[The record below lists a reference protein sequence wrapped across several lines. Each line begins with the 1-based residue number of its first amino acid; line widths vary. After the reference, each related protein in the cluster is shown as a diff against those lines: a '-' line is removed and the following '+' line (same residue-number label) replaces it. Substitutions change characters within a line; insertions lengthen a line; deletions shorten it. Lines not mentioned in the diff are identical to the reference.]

1 MIKISKF
8 TVAFIFI
15 IILAFLVRVYGLGS
29 VPAGLTN
36 DEADIGYDAYS
47 LLLTG
52 HDQWGEFIPL
62 TSFKGFGDYRVP
74 LYTYLVVPV
83 VKAFDLNAFSVRLP
97 SAIFGTISVGL
108 IYFVGRK
115 LTDKSEISSQVIAFS
130 AMFIMAIS
138 PWAIGL
144 SRIGI
149 ESNVAISIFLC
160 ALLLFLHAESRKFLY
175 LLSFILFGLTIY
187 TYTSYALFTVL
198 SIVLLF
204 IYFKKIILK
213 QKKIVFVSLVISL
226 LIVVP
231 FFMFRSAVG
240 IRASQVSFIY
250 SQDNIGLTANLND
263 RRGSCSEIFP
273 GLVCKVFENKQ
284 IVIANTFMR
293 NYVNHFSPDFLYV
306 NGTTTQYSILPQRS
320 LLYTI
325 EFLLFLLGIF
335 ALLRNKV
342 QNNLVILSILLI
354 SPLADSI
361 TGDGHFSRASNMMP
375 FLFLTEGVGF
385 GYLYSLFKKGK
396 RGNLFL
402 IMLLAIIFIYSALG
416 FFVSYSSYFPKYYSN
431 YGQYGYE
438 KWAQVLHGKKDI
450 YDRIYVSKFSN
461 DTKQYIYYLFYNK
474 YDPIEFQYKR
484 NVQFSDDNSWVSIDR
499 IENIYFVQ
507 RLPSEEELNELSDKK
522 ILLVTHPNEFPE
534 DLPLTETIF
543 DKNNNPVFTFV
554 DATLYLKFLKE
565 QKLKNLQL

>member
-1 MIKISKF
+1 MIRINKNSI
-8 TVAFIFI
+8 VFI
-15 IILAFLVRVYGLGS
+15 IIVVFAFFLRVYGLGS
-29 VPAGLTN
+29 IPAGLTN

-52 HDQWGEFIPL
+52 HDQWGEFVPL

-74 LYTYLVVPV
+74 LYTYLVIPV

-97 SAIFGTISVGL
+97 SAFFGTISVGL
-108 IYFVGRK
+108 IYFVARK
-115 LTDKSEISSQVIAFS
+115 LTDKSEISSRIISFC
-130 AMFIMAIS
+130 AMCIMGIS
-138 PWAIGL
+138 PWAVGL

-149 ESNVAISIFLC
+149 ESNVAITVFLS
-160 ALLLFLHAESRKFLY
+160 AFLLFLHAEKRKFLY
-175 LLSFILFGLTIY
+175 VISFVLFALTIY
-187 TYTSYALFTVL
+187 TYTSYAMFTLL
-198 SIVLLF
+198 SVIFLLV
-204 IYFKKIILK
+204 YFRKVILK
-213 QKKIVFVSLVISL
+213 QKKLVILSVIIFFL
-226 LIVVP
+226 LTIP
-231 FFMFRSAVG
+231 FFLFRSAVG
-240 IRASQVSFIY
+240 TRASQVSFIY
-250 SQDNIGLTANLND
+250 SQDNVGLTANLND
-263 RRGSCSEIFP
+263 RRGSCNEIFP
-273 GLVCKVFENKQ
+273 DLMCKIFENKQ

-293 NYVNHFSPDFLYV
+293 NYVNHFSPDFLYI

-325 EFLLFLLGIF
+325 ELALFLFGIF
-335 ALLRNKV
+335 AFLKNKV
-342 QNNLVILSILLI
+342 KNKGVFLGLLLI

-396 RGNLFL
+396 RGNLSL
-402 IMLLAIIFIYSALG
+402 IMLLTVIFMYSALG
-416 FFVSYSSYFPKYYSN
+416 FFVSYFSYFPKYYSN

-438 KWAQVLHGKKDI
+438 KWAQLLYAKKGL

-474 YDPIEFQYKR
+474 YNPIEFQHKR

-507 RLPSEEELNELSDKK
+507 RLPSEKELNELGDKK

-534 DLPLTETIF
+534 DLSLTETIF

-554 DATLYLKFLKE
+554 DAALYLKFLKE